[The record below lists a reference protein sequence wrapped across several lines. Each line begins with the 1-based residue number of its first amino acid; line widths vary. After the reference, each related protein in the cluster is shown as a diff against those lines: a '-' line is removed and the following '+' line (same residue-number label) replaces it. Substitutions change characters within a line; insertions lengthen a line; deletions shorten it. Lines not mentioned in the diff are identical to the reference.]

1 MSRGFRPPMFVLAGG
16 LLGLIGLL
24 ATLQYHWLGQIS
36 EAERERM
43 SVTLQASASGFAE
56 DFDRELNRAYLLFQI
71 GPLTSDESVPSQI
84 AARYDRW
91 QATSRFPRMIKDLYV
106 AIQAGD
112 AVTLKR
118 FTPSTRVLEPADWP
132 ETLAP
137 VRAQL
142 AHGPVAS
149 VWPDAPALVVSA
161 PFLFVNAIADRP
173 VPDGP
178 VPLPAEM
185 SYAVLLLDG
194 NYIRAEVLPSLAQHH
209 FQGTAGGSGYE
220 LAVVPTAGSGSIYH
234 SVDGFNPKA
243 DAKADASADLFH
255 LRLQDFGA
263 LVSEIRRF
271 ALFTGRTGYANAT

>member
-1 MSRGFRPPMFVLAGG
+1 
-16 LLGLIGLL
+16 
-24 ATLQYHWLGQIS
+24 
-36 EAERERM
+36 
-43 SVTLQASASGFAE
+43 
-56 DFDRELNRAYLLFQI
+56 
-71 GPLTSDESVPSQI
+71 
-84 AARYDRW
+84 
-91 QATSRFPRMIKDLYV
+91 SRFPRMIKDLYV

-118 FTPSTRVLEPADWP
+118 FTPATRVLEPADWP

-173 VPDGP
+173 LPDGP
-178 VPLPAEM
+178 VPLPLEM

-271 ALFTGRTGYANAT
+271 ALFTGRTGYANATAKTVIRHTITAPPATPSPRGPTMRSRTRTTAGRCRFSCRKAAAACRRRSPTGFSPRAPTRRPARVSP

>member
-1 MSRGFRPPMFVLAGG
+1 
-16 LLGLIGLL
+16 
-24 ATLQYHWLGQIS
+24 
-36 EAERERM
+36 
-43 SVTLQASASGFAE
+43 
-56 DFDRELNRAYLLFQI
+56 ELNRAYLLFQI

-118 FTPSTRVLEPADWP
+118 FTPATRVLEPADWP
-132 ETLAP
+132 ETLAA

-142 AHGPVAS
+142 AHSPIAS

-243 DAKADASADLFH
+243 DPKPDATAAASGDLFP
-255 LRLQDFGA
+255 LPPRDFGA

-271 ALFTGRTGYANAT
+271 AFFPGRTGYANATAKTVIRHTITAPPDDAIRYENHSGPVSIFVQKGRSGVSTTV